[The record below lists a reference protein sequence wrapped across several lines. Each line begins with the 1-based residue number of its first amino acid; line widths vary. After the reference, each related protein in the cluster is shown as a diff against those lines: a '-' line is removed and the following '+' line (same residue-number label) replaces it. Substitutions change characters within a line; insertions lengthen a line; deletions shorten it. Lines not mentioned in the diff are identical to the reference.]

1 MVVYAADRGGGD
13 VSEKRIPRLAASGSS
28 AVLHVK
34 CVDNLL
40 TFERDELI
48 QELLQQNER
57 EMDVMEILKEVTD
70 DATIQPDE
78 T

>member
-1 MVVYAADRGGGD
+1 MEYPAAQLTRQNGL
-13 VSEKRIPRLAASGSS
+13 ILCT
-28 AVLHVK
+28 VK